1 MGVEA
6 RQYVPRYLIGLTAMT
21 IAAYFMYTSWS
32 QAFAIFFGSS
42 FLFLICV
49 TDTFYTKIPNLANL
63 VLMLAS
69 IAFHCH
75 SAGLSGFLFSL
86 EGLLLGL
93 ALLIVPYLLGGMGA
107 GDVKALAA
115 LGALLG
121 PGQIF
126 QVFLYASVVG
136 GILALL
142 HYALAFKAFNL
153 GEKCSVFGTA
163 LKAFLYSKDPR
174 CLRPPVATG
183 EQIRFPYAAAIAFGF
198 FVHIGWGGF
207 T

>member
-121 PGQIF
+121 PGEIF
-126 QVFLYASVVG
+126 QVFLYASIAG

-142 HYALAFKAFNL
+142 YYVLAFAFNL
-153 GEKCSVFGTA
+153 GRKCAVVWTA
-163 LKAFLYSKDPR
+163 LKAFFYSKDPR
-174 CLRPPVATG
+174 CLRPLATG
-183 EQIRFPYAAAIAFGF
+183 KQIRFPYAAAIAFGF
-198 FVHIGWGGF
+198 FVHIGCGGF

>member
-1 MGVEA
+1 VGIEA
-6 RQYVPRYLIGLTAMT
+6 RQYVPRYLIGLSAMT

-32 QAFAIFFGSS
+32 QTFTIFFGSS

-63 VLMLAS
+63 VLMMAAM
-69 IAFHCH
+69 AFHCH
-75 SAGLSGFLFSL
+75 SAGFSGFLFAL

-93 ALLIVPYLLGGMGA
+93 ALLLVPYLLGGMGA

-121 PGQIF
+121 PGEIF
-126 QVFLYASVVG
+126 QVFLYASIVG

-142 HYALAFKAFNL
+142 YYVLAFTFNL
-153 GEKCSVFGTA
+153 RKKWAAVWMA
-163 LKAFLYSKDPR
+163 LKTFLYSKDPR
-174 CLRPPVATG
+174 CLRPALTG
-183 EQIRFPYAAAIAFGF
+183 EQLRFPYAAAIAFGF